1 MYTDFR
7 RRSLRCYVRD
17 VSADSL
23 TARLGA
29 QAPLILDGP
38 TGSELER
45 GGFQSHETLWTARA
59 AELAPSLLYDVHR
72 SYLDAG
78 ADLLTANT
86 FRTTA
91 WAAEQAGFAASGA
104 RGWLARSVAI
114 AREACAGAPG
124 PRWVLG
130 SMAPLADCYH
140 PQKTP
145 PDAIL
150 RREHARTA
158 EWLAAAGCD
167 GILIETQGSG
177 REAQIAVAAAQLTG
191 LPVLVSFLPDP
202 SPGEVRLLGG
212 DPLRDCAEACLS
224 LGAAGVLVNCA
235 HVEVLARALS
245 ELRPLRCFIGA
256 YANAARM
263 VMTAGEPA
271 WIPDE
276 PDVAS
281 DALVRAGVAFWRGG
295 ARLLGACCGFG
306 PDALALLAQAIK
318 QHD

>member
-17 VSADSL
+17 VRADSL
-23 TARLGA
+23 TARLRGEE
-29 QAPLILDGP
+29 PLILDGP

-45 GGFQSHETLWTARA
+45 RGFRSHETLWTARA
-59 AELAPSLLYDVHR
+59 AELSPALLHDVHR
-72 SYLDAG
+72 SYLLAG

-91 WAAEQAGFAASGA
+91 WAAERAGFAASDS
-104 RGWLARSVAI
+104 RGWLQRSVAI
-114 AREACAGAPG
+114 ARAACAEASG

-130 SMAPLADCYH
+130 SLAPLADCYH
-140 PQKTP
+140 PHETP

-177 REAQIAVAAAQLTG
+177 REARIAVAAARPTG

-202 SPGEVRLLGG
+202 SGVRLLGG

-235 HVEVLARALS
+235 HVEVLERALS
-245 ELRPLRCFIGA
+245 ELRPLRCFMGA

-263 VMTAGEPA
+263 VMSAGEPA

-276 PDVAS
+276 PAVANA
-281 DALVRAGVAFWRGG
+281 ALVRAGVAFWRGG